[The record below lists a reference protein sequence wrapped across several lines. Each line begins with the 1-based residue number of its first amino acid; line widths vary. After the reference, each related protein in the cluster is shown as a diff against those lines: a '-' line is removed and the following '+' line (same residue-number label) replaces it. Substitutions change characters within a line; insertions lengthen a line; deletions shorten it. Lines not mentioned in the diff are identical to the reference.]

1 MKTKNFKLT
10 EEQFVLLMSNSNVLR
25 NRLINEMESSTV
37 DILKDYYQKQIDLI
51 NELFDSINSTLK
63 TNF

>member
-37 DILKDYYQKQIDLI
+37 DILKDYYQKEIDLI